1 MTSFFDAA
9 LNGLDPVTFVFA
21 LAIGL
26 LAGFVK
32 GAVGFAMPMILI
44 SGLGSILPAELAL
57 AALILPT
64 LVTNGMQALRQ
75 GTGAALASARRVWL
89 FLLICGVFLLG
100 SAQLV
105 RVLSTEAL
113 FMLIGVPIVGF
124 AVLQLAGWRL
134 RLTVTQRR
142 PAELIMGAMAGFV
155 GGLSGVWGPPTVAYL
170 TAIDTPKQEQIR
182 VQGVVYGVGSVL
194 LLLAHLRT
202 GVLTAQTLPLS
213 VLMLAPALGGMVIGQ
228 MLQDRLDQ
236 EKFRK
241 ITLLVL
247 AIAGLNLIRRS
258 LMS

>member
-1 MTSFFDAA
+1 MTNFIDAA
-9 LNGLDPVTFVFA
+9 MTGLDPITLIIA

-44 SGLGSILPAELAL
+44 SGLGSILSAELAL
-57 AALILPT
+57 AALILPA
-64 LVTNGMQALRQ
+64 LVTNVMQALRQ
-75 GTGAALASARRVWL
+75 GAGAAAASARRFWL
-89 FLLICGVFLLG
+89 FLSVCGLFLLG

-113 FMLIGVPIVGF
+113 FLLIGLPIVGF
-124 AVLQLAGWRL
+124 AVLQLAGWHL
-134 RLTVTQRR
+134 RLTASQRR
-142 PAELIMGAMAGFV
+142 PAELIMGAMAGFI

-182 VQGVVYGVGSVL
+182 VQGVVYGVGAVL
-194 LLLAHLRT
+194 LALAHLRT
-202 GVLTAQTLPLS
+202 GVLNAQTLPLS
-213 VLMLAPALGGMVIGQ
+213 VLMLVPALGGMVIGQ

-236 EKFRK
+236 KKFRK

-247 AIAGLNLIRRS
+247 AVAGLNLIRRS
-258 LMS
+258 LMG

>member
-1 MTSFFDAA
+1 
-9 LNGLDPVTFVFA
+9 
-21 LAIGL
+21 
-26 LAGFVK
+26 
-32 GAVGFAMPMILI
+32 
-44 SGLGSILPAELAL
+44 
-57 AALILPT
+57 
-64 LVTNGMQALRQ
+64 
-75 GTGAALASARRVWL
+75 
-89 FLLICGVFLLG
+89 
-100 SAQLV
+100 
-105 RVLSTEAL
+105 
-113 FMLIGVPIVGF
+113 
-124 AVLQLAGWRL
+124 
-134 RLTVTQRR
+134 
-142 PAELIMGAMAGFV
+142 MGAMAGFV